1 MSNKKAM
8 IESLT
13 NAGITNVPLEL
24 APVLKA
30 LAEAA
35 SDIADRNPQN
45 LRYLTKEERKVT
57 PDLAVIDE
65 VNIDIII
72 QGKALKLQR
81 ADPSKPA
88 VVIPNGLSDKITTAA
103 IPWQWVSGIL
113 YQTIISMLDGD
124 PEYAKTIAAF
134 INHEIDE
141 ASEITES
148 GRMKIDTKSLP
159 EPQNALEVA
168 QFLDSLKREFKSKSK
183 GSPRVNVEAI
193 PQQLLADARM
203 TRHLPSVD
211 EIITPDVEKKTGKI
225 PSPVAS
231 ISSSPELTTTTQEGT
246 GGASSD
252 APSTPPSKSIHAT
265 TYPPH
270 TGMAGIFSPSNAN
283 VIQEM
288 ESHLMEIKANLDTD
302 ELDTDDLIL
311 NIIEQNPNCTIGQ
324 LRKYIEASPQNPDEK
339 YWRLRLDSLIENG
352 TIHKEGA
359 RRATRY
365 SLASNAAVGDAE

>member
-1 MSNKKAM
+1 MSNGKR
-8 IESLT
+8 IYESLK
-13 NAGITNVPLEL
+13 NQGISNVPLEL
-24 APVLKA
+24 ISVLKA
-30 LAEAA
+30 TADGLTK
-35 SDIADRNPQN
+35 IADENPQN
-45 LRYLTKEERKVT
+45 NTYLTKEERKVT
-57 PDLAVIDE
+57 PDLAVVDE
-65 VNIDIII
+65 VDIDIVV
-72 QGKALKLQR
+72 QGKVIKLRR
-81 ADPSKPA
+81 ADLSKPA

-148 GRMKIDTKSLP
+148 GRMKINTKSLP

-193 PQQLLADARM
+193 VEPMSAEPRT

-231 ISSSPELTTTTQEGT
+231 ISSSPEITTTTQEGT
-246 GGASSD
+246 GGASFD
-252 APSTPPSKSIHAT
+252 APSTPPSIVH
-265 TYPPH
+265 
-270 TGMAGIFSPSNAN
+270 GDGIDFDAIEVN
-283 VIQEM
+283 I
-288 ESHLMEIKANLDTD
+288 
-302 ELDTDDLIL
+302 DTDDLIL

-365 SLASNAAVGDAE
+365 SLANDAVVGDAE

>member
-1 MSNKKAM
+1 MSNGKR
-8 IESLT
+8 IYESLK
-13 NAGITNVPLEL
+13 NQGISNVPLEL
-24 APVLKA
+24 ISV
-30 LAEAA
+30 
-35 SDIADRNPQN
+35 
-45 LRYLTKEERKVT
+45 
-57 PDLAVIDE
+57 
-65 VNIDIII
+65 
-72 QGKALKLQR
+72 R

-159 EPQNALEVA
+159 EPQNAIEVA

-183 GSPRVNVEAI
+183 GSPRVNVEAVVE
-193 PQQLLADARM
+193 PMSAEPTYLLNK

-211 EIITPDVEKKTGKI
+211 EIITPDVEKKTGEI

-231 ISSSPELTTTTQEGT
+231 ISSSPEITTTTQEGT
-246 GGASSD
+246 GGASPD
-252 APSTPPSKSIHAT
+252 APSTPPSKSIHVT

-270 TGMAGIFSPSNAN
+270 TGIVSAPPSI
-283 VIQEM
+283 VQEM

-352 TIHKEGA
+352 SIHKEGA

-365 SLASNAAVGDAE
+365 SLASNAAVGDVE

>member
-57 PDLAVIDE
+57 PDLAVVDE
-65 VNIDIII
+65 VDIDIVV
-72 QGKALKLQR
+72 QGKVIKLRR
-81 ADPSKPA
+81 ADTSKPA

-141 ASEITES
+141 ASVITES
-148 GRMKIDTKSLP
+148 GSMKIDTKSLP
-159 EPQNALEVA
+159 QPQNAIEVA

-193 PQQLLADARM
+193 VEPMSAEPRT

-231 ISSSPELTTTTQEGT
+231 ISSSPEITTTTQEGT
-246 GGASSD
+246 GGASATILYSADD
-252 APSTPPSKSIHAT
+252 APSTPSSI
-265 TYPPH
+265 
-270 TGMAGIFSPSNAN
+270 
-283 VIQEM
+283 VQEM
-288 ESHLMEIKANLDTD
+288 ESHLMEIKAN
-302 ELDTDDLIL
+302 LDTDDLIL

-365 SLASNAAVGDAE
+365 SLANDAVVGDAE

>member
-1 MSNKKAM
+1 MSNGKR
-8 IESLT
+8 IYESLK
-13 NAGITNVPLEL
+13 NQGISNVPLEL
-24 APVLKA
+24 ISVLKA
-30 LAEAA
+30 TADGLTK
-35 SDIADRNPQN
+35 IADENPQN
-45 LRYLTKEERKVT
+45 NTYLTKEERKVT
-57 PDLAVIDE
+57 PDLAVVDE
-65 VNIDIII
+65 VDIDIVV
-72 QGKALKLQR
+72 QGKVIKLRR
-81 ADPSKPA
+81 ADLSKPA

-141 ASEITES
+141 ASEISKS

-159 EPQNALEVA
+159 QPQNAIEVA

-193 PQQLLADARM
+193 VEPMSAEPRM

-231 ISSSPELTTTTQEGT
+231 ISSSPEITTTTQEGT
-246 GGASSD
+246 GGASSADD
-252 APSTPPSKSIHAT
+252 APSTPPNIL
-265 TYPPH
+265 
-270 TGMAGIFSPSNAN
+270 
-283 VIQEM
+283 QEM

-365 SLASNAAVGDAE
+365 SLASIVKEMIE

>member
-1 MSNKKAM
+1 M
-8 IESLT
+8 T

-141 ASEITES
+141 ASEISKS

-159 EPQNALEVA
+159 QPQNAIEVA

-231 ISSSPELTTTTQEGT
+231 ISSSPEITTTTQEGT

-252 APSTPPSKSIHAT
+252 APSTPPSIVHGDGYVVRPAEIDFD
-265 TYPPH
+265 
-270 TGMAGIFSPSNAN
+270 AIEAN
-283 VIQEM
+283 I
-288 ESHLMEIKANLDTD
+288 
-302 ELDTDDLIL
+302 DTDDLIL
-311 NIIEQNPNCTIGQ
+311 NIIEQNPNSTIGQ

-352 TIHKEGA
+352 SIHKEGA

-365 SLASNAAVGDAE
+365 SLASNAIAGDVE

>member
-1 MSNKKAM
+1 MSNGKR
-8 IESLT
+8 IYESLK
-13 NAGITNVPLEL
+13 NQGISNVPLEL
-24 APVLKA
+24 ISVLKA
-30 LAEAA
+30 TADGLTK
-35 SDIADRNPQN
+35 IADENPQN
-45 LRYLTKEERKVT
+45 NTYLTKEERKVT
-57 PDLAVIDE
+57 PDLAVVDE
-65 VNIDIII
+65 VDIDIVV
-72 QGKALKLQR
+72 QGKVIKLRR
-81 ADPSKPA
+81 ADLSKPA

-141 ASEITES
+141 ASEISKS

-159 EPQNALEVA
+159 QPQNAIEVA

-193 PQQLLADARM
+193 VEPMSAEPRM

-246 GGASSD
+246 GGASATILYSADD
-252 APSTPPSKSIHAT
+252 APSTPPSIVH
-265 TYPPH
+265 
-270 TGMAGIFSPSNAN
+270 GDGIDFDAIEAN
-283 VIQEM
+283 I
-288 ESHLMEIKANLDTD
+288 
-302 ELDTDDLIL
+302 DTDDLIL

-365 SLASNAAVGDAE
+365 SLASIVKEMREND

>member
-1 MSNKKAM
+1 MSNGKR
-8 IESLT
+8 IYESLK
-13 NAGITNVPLEL
+13 NQGISNVPLEL
-24 APVLKA
+24 ISVLKA
-30 LAEAA
+30 TADGLTK
-35 SDIADRNPQN
+35 IADENPQN
-45 LRYLTKEERKVT
+45 NTYLTKEERKVT
-57 PDLAVIDE
+57 PDLAVVDE
-65 VNIDIII
+65 VDIDIVV
-72 QGKALKLQR
+72 QGKVIKLRR

-141 ASEITES
+141 ASEISKS
-148 GRMKIDTKSLP
+148 GRMKIDTNSLP
-159 EPQNALEVA
+159 QPQNAIEVA

-193 PQQLLADARM
+193 VKRMPAEPTYLLNK
-203 TRHLPSVD
+203 TRHLPNVD

-246 GGASSD
+246 GGASATILYSADD
-252 APSTPPSKSIHAT
+252 APSTPPSIVH
-265 TYPPH
+265 
-270 TGMAGIFSPSNAN
+270 GDGIDFDAIEAN
-283 VIQEM
+283 I
-288 ESHLMEIKANLDTD
+288 
-302 ELDTDDLIL
+302 DTDDLIL

-365 SLASNAAVGDAE
+365 SLANDAVVGDAE

>member
-1 MSNKKAM
+1 MSNGKR
-8 IESLT
+8 IYESLK
-13 NAGITNVPLEL
+13 NQGISNVPLEL
-24 APVLKA
+24 ISVLKA
-30 LAEAA
+30 AA
-35 SDIADRNPQN
+35 DGLTKIADENPQN
-45 LRYLTKEERKVT
+45 NTYLTKEERKVT
-57 PDLAVIDE
+57 PDLAVVDE
-65 VNIDIII
+65 VDIDIVV
-72 QGKALKLQR
+72 QGKVIKLRR
-81 ADPSKPA
+81 ADLSKPA

-141 ASEITES
+141 ASEIS
-148 GRMKIDTKSLP
+148 KNGRMKIDTKSLP
-159 EPQNALEVA
+159 QPQNAIEVA

-193 PQQLLADARM
+193 VEPMSAEPTYLLNK

-211 EIITPDVEKKTGKI
+211 EIVTPDVEKKTGKI

-252 APSTPPSKSIHAT
+252 APSTPPSI
-265 TYPPH
+265 
-270 TGMAGIFSPSNAN
+270 
-283 VIQEM
+283 VQEM

-352 TIHKEGA
+352 SIHKEGA

-365 SLASNAAVGDAE
+365 SLASNAVVGDAE

>member
-1 MSNKKAM
+1 MSNGKR
-8 IESLT
+8 IYESLK
-13 NAGITNVPLEL
+13 NQGISNVPLEL
-24 APVLKA
+24 ISVLKA
-30 LAEAA
+30 AA
-35 SDIADRNPQN
+35 DGLTKIADENPQN
-45 LRYLTKEERKVT
+45 NTYLTKEERKVT
-57 PDLAVIDE
+57 PDLAVVDE
-65 VNIDIII
+65 VDIDIVV
-72 QGKALKLQR
+72 QGKVIKLRR
-81 ADPSKPA
+81 ADLSKPA

-141 ASEITES
+141 ASEISKS

-159 EPQNALEVA
+159 QPQNAIEVA

-193 PQQLLADARM
+193 VEPMSAEPRM

-211 EIITPDVEKKTGKI
+211 EIITPDVEKKTGEI

-246 GGASSD
+246 GGASATILYSADD
-252 APSTPPSKSIHAT
+252 APSTPPSIVH
-265 TYPPH
+265 
-270 TGMAGIFSPSNAN
+270 GDGIDFDAIEAN
-283 VIQEM
+283 I
-288 ESHLMEIKANLDTD
+288 
-302 ELDTDDLIL
+302 DTDDLIL

-365 SLASNAAVGDAE
+365 SLASNAVVGDAE

>member
-1 MSNKKAM
+1 MSNGKR
-8 IESLT
+8 IYESLK
-13 NAGITNVPLEL
+13 NQGISNVPLEL
-24 APVLKA
+24 ISVLKA
-30 LAEAA
+30 AA
-35 SDIADRNPQN
+35 DGLTKIADENPQN
-45 LRYLTKEERKVT
+45 NTYLTKEERKVT
-57 PDLAVIDE
+57 PDLAVVDE
-65 VNIDIII
+65 VDIDIVV
-72 QGKALKLQR
+72 QGKVIKLRR

-124 PEYAKTIAAF
+124 PEYAKTIAAL

-148 GRMKIDTKSLP
+148 GRMKINTKSLP
-159 EPQNALEVA
+159 QPQNAIEVA

-193 PQQLLADARM
+193 VEPMSAEPRM

-225 PSPVAS
+225 PSPVTS
-231 ISSSPELTTTTQEGT
+231 ISSSPEITTTTQEGT

-252 APSTPPSKSIHAT
+252 APSTPPSIVH
-265 TYPPH
+265 
-270 TGMAGIFSPSNAN
+270 GDGIDFDAIEAN
-283 VIQEM
+283 I
-288 ESHLMEIKANLDTD
+288 
-302 ELDTDDLIL
+302 DTDDLIL

-365 SLASNAAVGDAE
+365 SLASNAVVGDAE

>member
-1 MSNKKAM
+1 MSNGKR
-8 IESLT
+8 IYESLK
-13 NAGITNVPLEL
+13 NQGISNVPLEL
-24 APVLKA
+24 ISVLKA
-30 LAEAA
+30 TADGLTK
-35 SDIADRNPQN
+35 IADENPQN

-57 PDLAVIDE
+57 PDLAVVDE
-65 VNIDIII
+65 VDIDIVV
-72 QGKALKLQR
+72 QGKVIKLRR

-159 EPQNALEVA
+159 EPQNAIEVA

-183 GSPRVNVEAI
+183 GSPRVNVEAVVE
-193 PQQLLADARM
+193 PMSAEPTYLLNK

-211 EIITPDVEKKTGKI
+211 EIITPDVEKKTGEI

-231 ISSSPELTTTTQEGT
+231 ISSSPEITTTTQEGT
-246 GGASSD
+246 GGASPD
-252 APSTPPSKSIHAT
+252 APSTPPSI
-265 TYPPH
+265 
-270 TGMAGIFSPSNAN
+270 
-283 VIQEM
+283 VQEM

-352 TIHKEGA
+352 SIHKEGA

-365 SLASNAAVGDAE
+365 SLASNAAVGDVE

>member
-72 QGKALKLQR
+72 QCRALKLRR

-103 IPWQWVSGIL
+103 IPWQWIYGIL

-141 ASEITES
+141 ASEISKS

-193 PQQLLADARM
+193 PQQILAEPRT

-231 ISSSPELTTTTQEGT
+231 ISSSPEITTTTQEGT

-252 APSTPPSKSIHAT
+252 APSTPLSIR
-265 TYPPH
+265 
-270 TGMAGIFSPSNAN
+270 GDGIIDFDAIEAN
-283 VIQEM
+283 I
-288 ESHLMEIKANLDTD
+288 
-302 ELDTDDLIL
+302 DTDDLIL

-365 SLASNAAVGDAE
+365 SLASNAVMGDAE

>member
-1 MSNKKAM
+1 MSNGKR
-8 IESLT
+8 IYESLK
-13 NAGITNVPLEL
+13 NQGISNVPLEL
-24 APVLKA
+24 ISVLKA
-30 LAEAA
+30 AA
-35 SDIADRNPQN
+35 DGLTKIADENPQN
-45 LRYLTKEERKVT
+45 NTYLTKEERKVT
-57 PDLAVIDE
+57 PDLAVVDE
-65 VNIDIII
+65 VDIDIVV
-72 QGKALKLQR
+72 QGKVIKLRR
-81 ADPSKPA
+81 ADLSKPA

-141 ASEITES
+141 ASEISKS

-193 PQQLLADARM
+193 VEPLGMTTPMSAEPTYLLNK

-211 EIITPDVEKKTGKI
+211 EIITPDVEKKTGEI

-246 GGASSD
+246 GGASSGYMYAD
-252 APSTPPSKSIHAT
+252 APSTPPSIVH
-265 TYPPH
+265 
-270 TGMAGIFSPSNAN
+270 GDGIDFDAIEAN
-283 VIQEM
+283 I
-288 ESHLMEIKANLDTD
+288 
-302 ELDTDDLIL
+302 DTDDLIL

-365 SLASNAAVGDAE
+365 SLANIVKEMREND

>member
-1 MSNKKAM
+1 MSNGKR
-8 IESLT
+8 IYESLK
-13 NAGITNVPLEL
+13 NQGISNVPLEL
-24 APVLKA
+24 ISVLKA
-30 LAEAA
+30 TADGLTK
-35 SDIADRNPQN
+35 IADENPQN
-45 LRYLTKEERKVT
+45 NTYLTKEERKVT
-57 PDLAVIDE
+57 PDLAVVDE
-65 VNIDIII
+65 VDIDIVV
-72 QGKALKLQR
+72 QGKVIKLRR
-81 ADPSKPA
+81 ADLSKPA

-141 ASEITES
+141 ASEISKS

-193 PQQLLADARM
+193 VEPMSAEPRT

-231 ISSSPELTTTTQEGT
+231 ISSSPEITTTTQEGT
-246 GGASSD
+246 GGASSGYVDAD
-252 APSTPPSKSIHAT
+252 APSTPLSIR
-265 TYPPH
+265 
-270 TGMAGIFSPSNAN
+270 GDGIIDFDALESN
-283 VIQEM
+283 I
-288 ESHLMEIKANLDTD
+288 
-302 ELDTDDLIL
+302 DTDDLIL
-311 NIIEQNPNCTIGQ
+311 NIIKQNPNCTIGQ

-365 SLASNAAVGDAE
+365 SLASNAVMGDAE